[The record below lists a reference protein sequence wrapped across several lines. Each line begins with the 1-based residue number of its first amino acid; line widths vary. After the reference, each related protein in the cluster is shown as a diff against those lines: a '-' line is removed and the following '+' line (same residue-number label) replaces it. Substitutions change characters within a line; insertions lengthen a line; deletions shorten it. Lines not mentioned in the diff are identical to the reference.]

1 MRSPRRRRPV
11 SETEAL
17 QMRIAELEAENARL
31 RGEDPKALPSPESE
45 RVITPTESEVI
56 PPGEIGEF
64 YVGHR
69 PAADDPKPPVTIDAK
84 PEGSWTGPQDGPPSW
99 LRPVPPTDLAK
110 RPPASPPVAKSGAE
124 AERQRQRANSDRS
137 VEHKVMGSAR
147 MVQPDNL
154 SSGFFWGGASGK
166 RAW

>member
-1 MRSPRRRRPV
+1 MW
-11 SETEAL
+11 
-17 QMRIAELEAENARL
+17 
-31 RGEDPKALPSPESE
+31 
-45 RVITPTESEVI
+45 
-56 PPGEIGEF
+56 
-64 YVGHR
+64 
-69 PAADDPKPPVTIDAK
+69 PPVTIDAK
-84 PEGSWTGPQDGPPSW
+84 PEGSWTGPPDGPPSW
-99 LRPVPPTDLAK
+99 LRPVPPTDPAK

-166 RAW
+166 RAFSRSCALGLPGGFWNSRGGEIFPNISVDTEITAIV

>member
-1 MRSPRRRRPV
+1 
-11 SETEAL
+11 
-17 QMRIAELEAENARL
+17 MRIAELEAENARL

-84 PEGSWTGPQDGPPSW
+84 PEGSWTGPQNGGPPSW
-99 LRPVPPTDLAK
+99 LRPVPKTEK
-110 RPPASPPVAKSGAE
+110 RVDGGPPLTKSGTETKAQM
-124 AERQRQRANSDRS
+124 ARVNADKS
-137 VEHKVMGSAR
+137 VEHRVMGNAR
-147 MVQPDNL
+147 MAQPDNIPG
-154 SSGFFWGGASGK
+154 GFFWGGSKG